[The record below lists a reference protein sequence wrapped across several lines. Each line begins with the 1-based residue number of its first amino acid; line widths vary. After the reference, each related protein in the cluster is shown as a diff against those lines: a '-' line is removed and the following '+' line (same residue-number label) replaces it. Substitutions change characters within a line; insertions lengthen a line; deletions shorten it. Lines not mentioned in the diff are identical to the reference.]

1 MLPEGRYLSCAFA
14 VSPDAGGQTRALLLR
29 NRILAARGG
38 VRPTLLTFNAAP
50 DYPRRREVLLE
61 RGLLT
66 EAIELVNIYDHY
78 RELDWDDEPGERP
91 LAGLR
96 RVA

>member
-50 DYPRRREVLLE
+50 D
-61 RGLLT
+61 
-66 EAIELVNIYDHY
+66 
-78 RELDWDDEPGERP
+78 
-91 LAGLR
+91 
-96 RVA
+96 